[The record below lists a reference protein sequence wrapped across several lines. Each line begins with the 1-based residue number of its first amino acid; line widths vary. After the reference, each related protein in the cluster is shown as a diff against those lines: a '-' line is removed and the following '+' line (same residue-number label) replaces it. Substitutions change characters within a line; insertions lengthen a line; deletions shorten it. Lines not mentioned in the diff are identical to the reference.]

1 MDFKKN
7 VEDICSGSNVGSRVS
22 VCGEIV
28 VDIGDLECFMFDNEE
43 SSYQIKVDYENI
55 HEKLIE
61 ITSGLTGS
69 RYLTRVLGIIEGTLS
84 KSEVDY
90 YKYALKDISK
100 LTVKYE
106 GAEVEVDL

>member
-7 VEDICSGSNVGSRVS
+7 VENICSGSKVGSRVL

-28 VDIGDLECFMFDNEE
+28 VAISDLYCFIFDNEE

-55 HEKLIE
+55 HEKLVE

-69 RYLTRVLGIIEGTLS
+69 RYLSRVLG
-84 KSEVDY
+84 
-90 YKYALKDISK
+90 
-100 LTVKYE
+100 
-106 GAEVEVDL
+106 